1 MHSQQDLVKDT
12 RLPLLYSDDVM
23 SYPLH
28 HHVKALEN
36 RNKHEQPPCKDNDVQ
51 NPLVDSGRVVV
62 AFPDQQKDFSPF
74 LSQNEHSTKAD
85 SLSNREGFANQQ
97 QQHINPQFPQQSSA
111 AIVTQNS
118 QSYRRPP
125 QQSENQAFDEEYYDP
140 RMVSEGKTEQDM
152 LNNHYYLWTFDQH
165 RPIFSSSLLPPNLS
179 LDLPASDDRIWEVL
193 EMIEMRD
200 VVAGLPFGLD
210 SQVAEGGSNFS
221 AGQRQ
226 LLCFGRAILNNCRV
240 VVMDEATANVDV
252 ETDAKIQRTIREQFK
267 EQTVIVVAHRLNT
280 IMDSTRIMV
289 MDQGYLSEFDTPENL
304 KANPE
309 SAFNALIQSL
319 DH

>member
-36 RNKHEQPPCKDNDVQ
+36 RNKHEQPPGKDNDVQ

-125 QQSENQAFDEEYYDP
+125 QQSENQAFDEEY
-140 RMVSEGKTEQDM
+140 VS
-152 LNNHYYLWTFDQH
+152 
-165 RPIFSSSLLPPNLS
+165 S
-179 LDLPASDDRIWEVL
+179 
-193 EMIEMRD
+193 
-200 VVAGLPFGLD
+200 
-210 SQVAEGGSNFS
+210 
-221 AGQRQ
+221 
-226 LLCFGRAILNNCRV
+226 
-240 VVMDEATANVDV
+240 
-252 ETDAKIQRTIREQFK
+252 RTNQ
-267 EQTVIVVAHRLNT
+267 
-280 IMDSTRIMV
+280 
-289 MDQGYLSEFDTPENL
+289 
-304 KANPE
+304 
-309 SAFNALIQSL
+309 QS
-319 DH
+319 